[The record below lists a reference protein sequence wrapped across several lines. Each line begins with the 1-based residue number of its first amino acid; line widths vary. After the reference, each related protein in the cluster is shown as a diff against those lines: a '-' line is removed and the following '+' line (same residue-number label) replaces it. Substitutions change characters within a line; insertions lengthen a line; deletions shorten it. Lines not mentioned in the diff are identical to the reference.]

1 MRVVLLGVLL
11 VACSGSSGGGDA
23 TGFLTVDDYSEQE
36 VDAYCAKAF
45 QCCNASD
52 REALFAD
59 TSGQVT
65 DQASCSSYY
74 RAAYERFAANL
85 IHTAIG
91 AGRIDYDSSAGS
103 ACLAATAALTCAV
116 FARTAGK
123 HDCPNP
129 IVGQVAD
136 TEACNFDEECASG
149 YCEGDIELPIPMQ
162 GVCKELPGQGGSC
175 PEDACAA
182 GVQCANGTCEAQ
194 LPDGASCTEGV
205 QCTSQGCN
213 GADGL
218 GGAGTCG
225 APTACIGG

>member
-1 MRVVLLGVLL
+1 MRVALLVLL
-11 VACSGSSGGGDA
+11 VACGGTSSGGGDD
-23 TGFLTVDDYSEQE
+23 TQGLSVNDYSEQE

-45 QCCNASD
+45 QCCSASD
-52 REALFAD
+52 RAALFAD
-59 TSGQVT
+59 TNGQVS

-74 RAAYERFAANL
+74 RTLYERFASNEL
-85 IHTAIG
+85 HTAIG
-91 AGRIDYDSSAGS
+91 AGRIVYDSNAGT

-123 HDCPNP
+123 DDCSTP
-129 IVGQVAD
+129 IIGQVPD

-162 GVCKELPGQGGSC
+162 GVCKELPGQGAPC

-182 GVQCANGTCEAQ
+182 GVQCANGTCEAL

-205 QCTSQGCN
+205 QCTNQGCN
-213 GADGL
+213 GADTA

-225 APTACIGG
+225 TPTACIGG